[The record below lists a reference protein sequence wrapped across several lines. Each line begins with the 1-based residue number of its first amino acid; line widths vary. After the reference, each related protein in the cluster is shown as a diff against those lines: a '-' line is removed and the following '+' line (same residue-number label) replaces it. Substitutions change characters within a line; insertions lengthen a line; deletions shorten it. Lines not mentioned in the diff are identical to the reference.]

1 MILDFLIGEQPDI
14 YNRYLED
21 IWKMSDEDIES
32 VHNFIQWTF
41 PLNERSGAVPN
52 SPILTQQEI
61 IDIKQSE
68 IAKQNVKKSAD
79 WFLNFLTRNSYWI
92 CQSNHNHFRITRAIK
107 SLHLIHSNEEA
118 ENFKNSVLNLIKGN
132 ENKINPISLEFWKN
146 S

>member
-68 IAKQNVKKSAD
+68 IAKQNIKKSVD
-79 WFLNFLTRNSYWI
+79 WFVDFLTRNSYWI
-92 CQSNHNHFRITRAIK
+92 CQSNHNHLRITRVIK
-107 SLHLIHSNEEA
+107 SLRLIHSNEEA
-118 ENFKNSVLNLIKGN
+118 ENFKNSVMNLIQGN
-132 ENKINPISLEFWKN
+132 ENKINPISLKFWKN

>member
-1 MILDFLIGEQPDI
+1 MILDFLNGEQPDI

-61 IDIKQSE
+61 IDIKKSE
-68 IAKQNVKKSAD
+68 IAKQNIKKSAD
-79 WFLNFLTRNSYWI
+79 WFVDFLTRNSYWI
-92 CQSNHNHFRITRAIK
+92 CQSNHNHLRITRVIK
-107 SLHLIHSNEEA
+107 SLRLIHSNEEA
-118 ENFKNSVLNLIKGN
+118 ENFKNNVMNLIKGN
-132 ENKINPISLEFWKN
+132 EHKINPISLEFWKN

>member
-1 MILDFLIGEQPDI
+1 MILDFLSGEQPDT

-21 IWKMSDEDIES
+21 IWKMSDGDIES

-68 IAKQNVKKSAD
+68 IAKQNIKKAK
-79 WFLNFLTRNSYWI
+79 Y
-92 CQSNHNHFRITRAIK
+92 C
-107 SLHLIHSNEEA
+107 
-118 ENFKNSVLNLIKGN
+118 KGYS
-132 ENKINPISLEFWKN
+132 K
-146 S
+146 

>member
-1 MILDFLIGEQPDI
+1 MILDFLIGEQPDT
-14 YNRYLED
+14 YNRYLAD
-21 IWKMSDEDIES
+21 IWKMPDEDIES

-61 IDIKQSE
+61 IDIKKSE
-68 IAKQNVKKSAD
+68 IAKQNIKKSAD
-79 WFLNFLTRNSYWI
+79 WFLDFLTRNSYWI
-92 CQSNHNHFRITRAIK
+92 CQSNHNHLRITRVIK
-107 SLHLIHSNEEA
+107 SLRLIHSNEEA
-118 ENFKNSVLNLIKGN
+118 ENFKNNLMNLIKGN

>member
-1 MILDFLIGEQPDI
+1 MVLDFLSGEQPDI
-14 YNRYLED
+14 YSRYLED

-61 IDIKQSE
+61 IDIKKSE
-68 IAKQNVKKSAD
+68 IAKQNIKKSAD
-79 WFLNFLTRNSYWI
+79 WFVDFLTRNSYWI
-92 CQSNHNHFRITRAIK
+92 CQSNHNHLRMTRVIK
-107 SLHLIHSNEEA
+107 SLRLIHSNEEA
-118 ENFKNSVLNLIKGN
+118 ENFKNSVMNLIKGN

>member
-1 MILDFLIGEQPDI
+1 MVLDFLSGEQPDI

-21 IWKMSDEDIES
+21 IWKMSDGDIES

-61 IDIKQSE
+61 IDIKKSE
-68 IAKQNVKKSAD
+68 IAKQNIKKSAD
-79 WFLNFLTRNSYWI
+79 WFMDFLTRNSYWI
-92 CQSNHNHFRITRAIK
+92 CQSNHNHLRITRVIK
-107 SLHLIHSNEEA
+107 SLRLIYSNEEA
-118 ENFKNSVLNLIKGN
+118 ENFKNNVMNLIKGN
-132 ENKINPISLEFWKN
+132 EYKINPISLEFWKN

>member
-1 MILDFLIGEQPDI
+1 MILDFLNGEQPDI

-32 VHNFIQWTF
+32 VHNFIQLTF

-61 IDIKQSE
+61 IDIKKSE
-68 IAKQNVKKSAD
+68 IAKQNIKKSAD
-79 WFLNFLTRNSYWI
+79 WFVDFLTRNSYWI
-92 CQSNHNHFRITRAIK
+92 CQSNHNHLRITRVIK
-107 SLHLIHSNEEA
+107 SLRLIHSNEEA
-118 ENFKNSVLNLIKGN
+118 ENFKNNVLNLIKGN

>member
-1 MILDFLIGEQPDI
+1 MILDFLNGEQPDI

-61 IDIKQSE
+61 IDIKKSE
-68 IAKQNVKKSAD
+68 IAKQNIKKSAD
-79 WFLNFLTRNSYWI
+79 WFLGFLTRNSYWI
-92 CQSNHNHFRITRAIK
+92 CQSNHNHLRITRAIK
-107 SLHLIHSNEEA
+107 SLRLIHSDEEA
-118 ENFKNSVLNLIKGN
+118 ESFKKNIMNLIQSN
-132 ENKINPISLEFWKN
+132 ENKINPISLEFWNK